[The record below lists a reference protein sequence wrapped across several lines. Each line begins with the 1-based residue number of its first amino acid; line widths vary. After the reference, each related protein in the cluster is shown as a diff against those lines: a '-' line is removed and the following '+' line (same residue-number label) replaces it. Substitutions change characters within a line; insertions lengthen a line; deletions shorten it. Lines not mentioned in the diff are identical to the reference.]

1 MAFDG
6 SAMDKAAQ
14 TAAEE
19 LEQLPADAV
28 QVVANWLQKHYLEAG
43 YKRLGRILV
52 NKASDRVANALGDLV
67 KE

>member
-1 MAFDG
+1 MVFDG

-28 QVVANWLQKHYLEAG
+28 QVVADWLQKHYLEAG
-43 YKRLGRILV
+43 YKRLGRVLL
-52 NKASDRVANALGDLV
+52 KKSSSRVANALSELIQ
-67 KE
+67 E